1 MRPIAAAVP
10 IGGTPMTRAGGD
22 VDMLVKQ
29 GSATVLHRQADALRF
44 IGRAFGNPLDGP
56 AG

>member
-1 MRPIAAAVP
+1 
-10 IGGTPMTRAGGD
+10 MTRAGGD